1 MAAHRR
7 CSMDSLPPDLLIQKI
22 ANQRSMHVIMLLAK
36 VNRKLRAVLHAR
48 LKEWVLEIQTIRRG
62 LHLYGEGLVL
72 KYHDL
77 GDTQHRTLKANAN
90 GSHTL
95 QSYQWL
101 YTTVRD
107 SPSDGVR
114 VHLEALN
121 PLMGPFDDLRIAATI
136 HTPMR
141 GDLDV
146 RYSKSRKHYHMRVA
160 YIRGIPA
167 ALVAL
172 GVV

>member
-1 MAAHRR
+1 
-7 CSMDSLPPDLLIQKI
+7 MDSLPPDLLIQKI

-48 LKEWVLEIQTIRRG
+48 LKERVLEIQTIRRG

-77 GDTQHRTLKANAN
+77 GDTQHRTMKANAN

-121 PLMGPFDDLRIAATI
+121 PLMGPFDDLRIAVTI

-141 GDLDV
+141 GDLEV
-146 RYSKSRKHYHMRVA
+146 RYSKSERNQRNHYRMRVA

>member
-1 MAAHRR
+1 
-7 CSMDSLPPDLLIQKI
+7 
-22 ANQRSMHVIMLLAK
+22 MLT
-36 VNRKLRAVLHAR
+36 VHD
-48 LKEWVLEIQTIRRG
+48 
-62 LHLYGEGLVL
+62 
-72 KYHDL
+72 HDL
-77 GDTQHRTLKANAN
+77 GDTQHRTMKVNAN

-107 SPSDGVR
+107 SLSNGVR

-121 PLMGPFDDLRIAATI
+121 PLMGPFDDLRIEATV

-146 RYSKSRKHYHMRVA
+146 RYSKSQKHYRMRVA
-160 YIRGIPA
+160 YICGIPA